1 MGKTYSFSSIK
12 TLFLSR
18 FHRASRW
25 STLNSKKNEKKNSW
39 HLSGKQMGTVY
50 KKHIKIGYG
59 MTNFFFENSRS
70 FLVII
75 YPYFYTFM
83 NQVLAYTYQ
92 SSKGTFLQFVSGVY
106 FFTIFFSNV
115 HLVIGH
121 LVHSSLVEYPWV
133 TSWHFSS
140 NSSLHEGWS
149 SSTSCSWYLWKYQN
163 I

>member
-1 MGKTYSFSSIK
+1 MYVYFQGAIHLIFFVGKTYGFSSIK
-12 TLFLSR
+12 TLFFSR

-25 STLNSKKNEKKNSW
+25 STLNSKKNEKK
-39 HLSGKQMGTVY
+39 K
-50 KKHIKIGYG
+50 
-59 MTNFFFENSRS
+59 FEFEISRS
-70 FLVII
+70 FLQ
-75 YPYFYTFM
+75 FDS
-83 NQVLAYTYQ
+83 TYQ

-140 NSSLHEGWS
+140 NSSLHVGWS
-149 SSTSCSWYLWKYQN
+149 SSTSCSWYL
-163 I
+163 

>member
-25 STLNSKKNEKKNSW
+25 STLNSKKN
-39 HLSGKQMGTVY
+39 LSGKQMGTVY

-83 NQVLAYTYQ
+83 NQVLEYTYQ
-92 SSKGTFLQFVSGVY
+92 SSKGTFLQIVSGVY

-121 LVHSSLVEYPWV
+121 LVHSSLVEYP
-133 TSWHFSS
+133 
-140 NSSLHEGWS
+140 
-149 SSTSCSWYLWKYQN
+149 
-163 I
+163 

>member
-1 MGKTYSFSSIK
+1 MGKTYGFSSIK
-12 TLFLSR
+12 TLFFSR

-39 HLSGKQMGTVY
+39 NLSGKQMGTY
-50 KKHIKIGYG
+50 KNRVWNDKFLFW
-59 MTNFFFENSRS
+59 NFPLFFVVWDS
-70 FLVII
+70 
-75 YPYFYTFM
+75 
-83 NQVLAYTYQ
+83 TYQ

-140 NSSLHEGWS
+140 NSSLHVGWS